1 MSVRYTG
8 EALAMSQVVDDVSLR
23 DVEHWKDRLEV
34 RLDNRQV
41 FFLFFGSAMVACLL
55 FVLGVIVGKKL
66 ETRGHAE
73 APAIDD
79 PLAILDRLGSQGP
92 MPVEQAVTF
101 PKALA
106 APPSGVHRSAA
117 TAPRAEALH
126 AEVHVGEASPAVVR
140 SKPVAPAATTP
151 TPVSPPAVAH
161 PAPSAPR
168 IIAPAPA
175 AAAPSGRPVGVPA
188 AAPASPS
195 PANKGRFTLQLSAY
209 QDKAEAEAM
218 AHRIGGQHAVV
229 VASEIPGK
237 GTWYRVRAGSYATF
251 QEASAAKTA
260 FERDHNVIAYV
271 ATTGGAG
278 TVSPAPAATAAK
290 P

>member
-106 APPSGVHRSAA
+106 TPASPAHRSTAA
-117 TAPRAEALH
+117 RAETLH

-140 SKPVAPAATTP
+140 SKPAAAPIPAP
-151 TPVSPPAVAH
+151 PVPIAPSPAAH
-161 PAPSAPR
+161 PAPVAARVVPAAPLPVAASGR
-168 IIAPAPA
+168 PNGSPSSPPSPA
-175 AAAPSGRPVGVPA
+175 AAVS
-188 AAPASPS
+188 
-195 PANKGRFTLQLSAY
+195 KGRFTLQLSAY

-218 AHRIGGQHAVV
+218 AHRLGPQHAIV

-271 ATTGGAG
+271 ATTGGGG
-278 TVSPAPAATAAK
+278 TVSPSAPAPAAAK